1 MKSFSRCLAL
11 AYVLLAATLLTSCAS
26 LGMGRKPPQSATVQ
40 AVEDDY
46 HQAQLQAAATQE
58 ALDGLV
64 VAADPDLKQSFAYFT
79 MNLDLMEQVGKRL
92 ITHADGMFYRGTFYF
107 VESGKSL
114 ESCTFPRSGKTDD
127 QRSIDLGD
135 NFYVISGL
143 GGEIKR
149 SFRAFQFDIE
159 QLQGHLKNDLTP
171 NGIDTIEMFLRKAK
185 VDGDSLQETLREAQT
200 ALERAKTTMPK
211 G

>member
-1 MKSFSRCLAL
+1 MKSFSRCLVPAN
-11 AYVLLAATLLTSCAS
+11 VLLAAILLTSCAS
-26 LGMGRKPPQSATVQ
+26 LNIGANAPPSATVQ

-46 HQAQLQAAATQE
+46 HQAQLQAAATQD

-64 VAADPDLKQSFAYFT
+64 VAADLDLKQSFAYFT
-79 MNLDLMEQVGKRL
+79 ANLDLMEQIGKRL

-127 QRSIDLGD
+127 QRSIDLGE

-143 GGEIKR
+143 GGEVKR

-159 QLQGHLKNDLTP
+159 QLQGHLKSNLTP
-171 NGIDTIEMFLRKAK
+171 AGIDTIEKLLRKAK
-185 VDGDSLQETLREAQT
+185 VDSDSLQETLREAQT
-200 ALERAKTTMPK
+200 ALERAKTAMPK